1 MSNKNVPVNADEPR
15 AEVEQTRR
23 GLGDTVETLA
33 HKENVRGRV
42 EGEAHEGA
50 NTVKQTAA
58 RAKKPAAGKPADAAG
73 SAVSKAGQTTDEAG
87 AAAGIAAEKAG
98 VKAEQDGAARE
109 KATVVAAQ
117 LSEKAT
123 QAGQKAG
130 AVADQLSEKA
140 TVVAGQVGEKAG
152 VMATQVGVA
161 AVQAVEALPEP
172 VQQRVEQGI
181 RQARQHPA
189 LVAVGAAAG
198 VLLLWKLLRRGR

>member
-1 MSNKNVPVNADEPR
+1 MNNKNVPVNADEPR
-15 AEVEQTRR
+15 AGVEQTRR
-23 GLGDTVETLA
+23 GLGDTVETQA
-33 HKENVRGRV
+33 HKENVPGRV

-58 RAKKPAAGKPADAAG
+58 RAKKPAAGKPADA
-73 SAVSKAGQTTDEAG
+73 VSKVGQTIDEAG

-98 VKAEQDGAARE
+98 VTAEQDGAARE